1 MTDLLKDLNDMQRK
15 AVLHA
20 EGALLILAGAG
31 SGKTRVLAHRIAYIL
46 KEGKASPWEILALT
60 FTNKAAEE
68 MRQRVDKL
76 VKHGQGMWVHTFH
89 ATGVR
94 ILRKHASKL
103 GLESSFNILD
113 SKEQLNLVKECMKEL
128 NLDAKRFSPQAILKT
143 ISNAKNELINSKKY
157 IPTNYFE
164 NKVQEVFEIYE
175 KKKKTASCLD
185 FDDLLFLCIVLFR
198 KYPEVLQEYQQR
210 FKYVLVDEY
219 QDTNYLQYLLVTLLV
234 GRRKNICVVGDD
246 DQSIYRFRGADIRNI
261 LEFEKDFPEAVL
273 IKLEENYRS
282 CGNILKAASNIVRN
296 NVYRK
301 DKELWTRN
309 PPGDKIYLYDG
320 EDEWGEARFIAHE
333 IKKIRLDYPQIA
345 VLYRVNA
352 QSRVLEEVCLQEGI
366 AYTIIGSLKFY
377 DRKEIKD
384 ITAYLK
390 VLANYRDDLSLKRI
404 INTPRRGIGDKTFQK
419 IAEVANNSG
428 NPILTVLQDNSPS
441 LFTGTA
447 AGKKL
452 KSFIELMSSLDD
464 LKKSLSI
471 KELVQ
476 NILTKTGYLEKLK
489 DEGSEESLNRI
500 ENLREYLSVANEFDV
515 RYAGSP
521 EDRLVSFLDRI
532 SLVSD
537 IDTLPDSSPPVVL
550 MTLHSAKGLEFSAVF
565 MAGMEEK
572 LLPHARSLE
581 DDDIEE
587 ERRLCY
593 VGITRAKEKLY
604 FTWAKRRSN
613 YSSETAWTLPSRFI
627 QEISPDLIIS
637 SNAFSIDS
645 HTVMTEKAFS
655 GIHTDIHTDE
665 HRQESRPATEKIEQ
679 SEQFSQDLWRVKQNI
694 FHSKWG
700 KGIIREVK
708 KLDDDKVLTVFFPQE
723 GEKKIMARYA
733 PIKPS

>member
-1 MTDLLKDLNDMQRK
+1 MTDLLKDLNDRQKK
-15 AVLHA
+15 AVLHT

-31 SGKTRVLAHRIAYIL
+31 SGKTRVLAHRIAHIL
-46 KEGKASPWEILALT
+46 AEGKASPWEILALT

-68 MRQRVDKL
+68 MRQRVSKI
-76 VKHGQGMWVHTFH
+76 VQYGQGMWVHTFH

-94 ILRKHASKL
+94 ILRKHATKL
-103 GLESSFNILD
+103 GLDRSFNILD
-113 SKEQLNLVKECMKEL
+113 SKEQLSLVKECMKEL
-128 NLDAKRFSPQAILKT
+128 NMDIKRFSPQAILKT
-143 ISNAKNELINSKKY
+143 ISNAKNELISAEKY
-157 IPTNYFE
+157 IPTSYFE
-164 NKVQEVFEIYE
+164 NKVQEVFLMYE
-175 KKKKTASCLD
+175 KKKKTSSCLD
-185 FDDLLFLCIVLFR
+185 FDDLLLLCVVLFR

-219 QDTNYLQYLLVTLLV
+219 QDTNYVQYLMVTLLV
-234 GRRKNICVVGDD
+234 AQWKNICVVGDD

-282 CGNILKAASNIVRN
+282 CGNILKAAGNIVRN

-309 PPGDKIYLYDG
+309 PAGDKIYLYDG
-320 EDEWGEARFIAHE
+320 EDEWEEARFIARE
-333 IKKIRLDYPQIA
+333 IQKIRFDYPQIA

-352 QSRVLEEVCLQEGI
+352 QSRVLEEVFLREGI

-390 VLANYRDDLSLKRI
+390 ILANYRDDLSLKRI
-404 INTPRRGIGDKTFQK
+404 INVPRRGIGDKTLQK
-419 IAEVANNSG
+419 IAEVASNSG
-428 NPILTVLQDNSPS
+428 NPFLTVLQNNSPS
-441 LFTGTA
+441 LFTGVA
-447 AGKKL
+447 AGRKL
-452 KSFIELMSSLDD
+452 KSFLDLIGSLDD

-471 KELVQ
+471 KELVE
-476 NILTKTGYLEKLK
+476 NILNATEYVEKLK
-489 DEGSEESLNRI
+489 EEGSEESLSRVD
-500 ENLREYLSVANEFDV
+500 NLMEYLSVAGEFDS
-515 RYAGSP
+515 RYPGLP

-532 SLVSD
+532 SLVAD
-537 IDTLPDSSPPVVL
+537 IDTLPDDGLPVVL

-604 FTWAKRRSN
+604 LTWAKKRRN
-613 YSSETAWTLPSRFI
+613 YKEKIFTVPSRFM

-637 SNAFSIDS
+637 SNAFSINS
-645 HTVMTEKAFS
+645 HMAITEKVS
-655 GIHTDIHTDE
+655 PIVTED
-665 HRQESRPATEKIEQ
+665 RPVTEKIEPI
-679 SEQFSQDLWRVKQNI
+679 EQFSQDLWQVNQNI
-694 FHSKWG
+694 FHGKWG

-733 PIKPS
+733 PIKPG